1 MGTTHIIY
9 ITAVLIILLLCIFY
23 GFRKFFLR
31 TVSGFAVLYT
41 ANALG
46 IVANINIISSILCS
60 FLGIPGALSFIAV
73 LKILN

>member
-1 MGTTHIIY
+1 MGTTHILY
-9 ITAVLIILLLCIFY
+9 IATVLIILLLCIFC

-31 TVSGFAVLYT
+31 AVSGFAVLFT

-46 IVANINIISSILCS
+46 ISANINIISSILCS
-60 FLGIPGALSFIAV
+60 FLGIPAALSFIAV